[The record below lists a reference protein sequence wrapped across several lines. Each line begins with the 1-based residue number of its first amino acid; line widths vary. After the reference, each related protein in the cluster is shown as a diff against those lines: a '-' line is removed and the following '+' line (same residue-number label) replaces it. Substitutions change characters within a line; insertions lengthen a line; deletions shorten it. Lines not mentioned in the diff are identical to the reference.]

1 MKFKNLLFPQFAFW
15 LFTMAFPVGSHA
27 AELQASDGMQYDSF
41 GMSAAASGGF
51 ALIGAENSGTGS
63 GGYQGSAYLFRDLDT
78 VTGTITQ
85 NATLIASDSRSGD
98 FFGSVA
104 IFGDIAI
111 VGSYTN
117 TIGNNY
123 GQGAAYVFRNMITT
137 NGTISQNAK
146 LIASDGERISSFG
159 GSVSMYETNGL
170 IGAARNQNDQ
180 GSAYLFRNLDTVT
193 GTVTQD
199 VKLTASDGKAGDFF
213 GASVSFLASNG
224 LVGAPGAESSSSF
237 LNQGAAYFFPSL
249 AYSGSAATESSKL
262 IASDGASGDHFGSAV
277 SLSGNADTAL
287 IGAPFAEVNS
297 SHNQGAAYLFRD
309 LYSATGTITQQV
321 KLIASESSSAG
332 LGALFGSSVSLS
344 GDRALVG
351 AHSDSSPGDDSQGA
365 VYLFS
370 NLYTATGVVTEF
382 VKITASDAKA
392 NDNFGSSVSL
402 DGERFIIGASSADG
416 ASVDSGKAYS
426 GSLNAFMTI
435 DRGNNLVI
443 DGLSFV
449 SRTDWNIGKFTSANK
464 LTLSAGDHANVT
476 GTGMGVYIGRN
487 SDAHQNQLI
496 VSGNLVTN
504 GVQIGS
510 AANVGNRLTIKEN
523 GIVEAGFI
531 RGTLG
536 GENRLKID
544 GGTIRFTETGTG
556 IRDFQPGDVR
566 ILNGGATFDT
576 GANTV
581 AIGAAIVGSGGLTKH
596 GSGSLELHGTN
607 TYTGITAVSEG
618 ILLLGHSPEKASI
631 AGDVVISKSA
641 DLQGTGNI
649 RGQLINNGGLA
660 PGNSA
665 GTLEIGGNFVQ
676 TSNGTLQMEITG
688 EGHDQLVVGSDTV
701 LGGTLELTSD
711 GTHLAFGQR
720 INLIQGNQPITG
732 EFKSIRTSGF
742 DDVRGIF
749 KVIGN
754 SAILI
759 IAPESYAQVAT
770 TSNEIDLASA
780 LNTWIDDGPGDTKT
794 VSENLDQL
802 GAADYRQAFA
812 AISPSLY
819 AAALATAV
827 EQSQSQ
833 STALS
838 QHLNSRHLRQS
849 PATDMNWEA
858 WALSTGLY
866 SSGSMS
872 SLKGDDFSSGN
883 FLSGI
888 ERKLDATFSAGIF
901 TGYGDSQG
909 DFAGASEIEQERL
922 TLGAYAT
929 AQRGGYYAN
938 SALGLGILE
947 MDVTRSIQFGGLSRK
962 AHSSTDGTEFFGLIS
977 GGYDFNEAN
986 WTFGP
991 TGSLQYSK
999 IRYDDVKERGVGAL
1013 NLAVEN
1019 PEDDS
1024 LRSQIGGRV
1033 AYQHKAS
1040 EQLTLI
1046 PQARLFWQHEFL
1058 CSNETLDAS
1067 LEQGTGASFT
1077 HQIADSDG
1085 DSLYGGVALGF
1096 QTNFGFYGNVS
1107 YDIEIGRES
1116 AINQTLS
1123 LGADWKF

>member
-1 MKFKNLLFPQFAFW
+1 M
-15 LFTMAFPVGSHA
+15 
-27 AELQASDGMQYDSF
+27 
-41 GMSAAASGGF
+41 
-51 ALIGAENSGTGS
+51 
-63 GGYQGSAYLFRDLDT
+63 
-78 VTGTITQ
+78 
-85 NATLIASDSRSGD
+85 
-98 FFGSVA
+98 
-104 IFGDIAI
+104 
-111 VGSYTN
+111 
-117 TIGNNY
+117 
-123 GQGAAYVFRNMITT
+123 
-137 NGTISQNAK
+137 
-146 LIASDGERISSFG
+146 
-159 GSVSMYETNGL
+159 
-170 IGAARNQNDQ
+170 
-180 GSAYLFRNLDTVT
+180 
-193 GTVTQD
+193 
-199 VKLTASDGKAGDFF
+199 
-213 GASVSFLASNG
+213 
-224 LVGAPGAESSSSF
+224 
-237 LNQGAAYFFPSL
+237 
-249 AYSGSAATESSKL
+249 
-262 IASDGASGDHFGSAV
+262 
-277 SLSGNADTAL
+277 
-287 IGAPFAEVNS
+287 
-297 SHNQGAAYLFRD
+297 
-309 LYSATGTITQQV
+309 
-321 KLIASESSSAG
+321 
-332 LGALFGSSVSLS
+332 
-344 GDRALVG
+344 
-351 AHSDSSPGDDSQGA
+351 
-365 VYLFS
+365 
-370 NLYTATGVVTEF
+370 
-382 VKITASDAKA
+382 
-392 NDNFGSSVSL
+392 
-402 DGERFIIGASSADG
+402 
-416 ASVDSGKAYS
+416 
-426 GSLNAFMTI
+426 
-435 DRGNNLVI
+435 
-443 DGLSFV
+443 
-449 SRTDWNIGKFTSANK
+449 
-464 LTLSAGDHANVT
+464 
-476 GTGMGVYIGRN
+476 
-487 SDAHQNQLI
+487 
-496 VSGNLVTN
+496 
-504 GVQIGS
+504 
-510 AANVGNRLTIKEN
+510 
-523 GIVEAGFI
+523 
-531 RGTLG
+531 
-536 GENRLKID
+536 
-544 GGTIRFTETGTG
+544 
-556 IRDFQPGDVR
+556 
-566 ILNGGATFDT
+566 
-576 GANTV
+576 
-581 AIGAAIVGSGGLTKH
+581 
-596 GSGSLELHGTN
+596 
-607 TYTGITAVSEG
+607 
-618 ILLLGHSPEKASI
+618 
-631 AGDVVISKSA
+631 
-641 DLQGTGNI
+641 
-649 RGQLINNGGLA
+649 
-660 PGNSA
+660 
-665 GTLEIGGNFVQ
+665 
-676 TSNGTLQMEITG
+676 
-688 EGHDQLVVGSDTV
+688 
-701 LGGTLELTSD
+701 TSD

-858 WALSTGLY
+858 WALSTGLS

-872 SLKGDDFSSGN
+872 SLKEDDFSSGN

-1046 PQARLFWQHEFL
+1046 PEARLFWQHEFL
-1058 CSNETLDAS
+1058 RSNETLDAS

-1077 HQIADSDG
+1077 HQTADSDG